1 MGDFPLYRRGQN
13 CYRSGQVPG
22 FGRAGM
28 DWASI
33 LEKLETSAIVGYLQ
47 ELDLQGLVNHPYFLY
62 GTAALAIIAL
72 FMRWRVVL
80 VTILTVSG
88 FAWLLAYTMRQGTS
102 LEGGVGSETL
112 MVFVGGGAVIV
123 FAAIYF
129 LFIRGE

>member
-1 MGDFPLYRRGQN
+1 
-13 CYRSGQVPG
+13 
-22 FGRAGM
+22 M